1 MRAWHI
7 KSSNICKT
15 CQNGKDRYK
24 ESCFCTQYGIIVTYG
39 KEKCKG
45 YKSYPKKEG
54 QECNSLQSSEI

>member
-1 MRAWHI
+1 MKDINR
-7 KSSNICKT
+7 SNICKT
-15 CQNGKDRYK
+15 CRNAKDKYK
-24 ESCFCTQYGIIVTYG
+24 EACFCTQYGIIIGYG